1 MEFGELKLGLA
12 EIILVFGEIDTKFG
26 GILKSSALG
35 YKKMKLPDSFFVNK
49 G

>member
-1 MEFGELKLGLA
+1 MEFGEIIVGIGG
-12 EIILVFGEIDTKFG
+12 IILEFGEINTKFG
-26 GILKSSALG
+26 GILKSSALR